1 MKVILRAVL
10 SGYEQ
15 TKSKGSGLGAG
26 RGRDYFLLNYS
37 IVIIFTAGGVYVYD
51 VCKYTCVCQ
60 DTHMEIRRQRL
71 VWQVLFFFLPAE
83 SSYGSHLIFNNT
95 VFKNGQICP
104 KNRSILG
111 NLFITFKVHG
121 VL

>member
-1 MKVILRAVL
+1 MPR
-10 SGYEQ
+10 
-15 TKSKGSGLGAG
+15 
-26 RGRDYFLLNYS
+26 
-37 IVIIFTAGGVYVYD
+37 
-51 VCKYTCVCQ
+51 YTHGDQKTEACVASA
-60 DTHMEIRRQRL
+60 
-71 VWQVLFFFLPAE
+71 FFFLPAE

-111 NLFITFKVHG
+111 NLFITFKVRG